1 MCFFYLLFHYNVI
14 LKKTLITLDELKTIL
29 KTTSLN
35 HKDVYTFD
43 FGESFEAAIDG
54 NYEYPAIFMEL
65 PVLIDY
71 DDRGL
76 QKTYQFAINIYDQ
89 TEFNSKGKDY
99 DAFSKAEVIGDAY
112 FSKLKAD
119 NNTVFRISDINA
131 LTFRNQ
137 TDDDL
142 AGVRFELIVTTK
154 REFCVNDY
162 VDQFEAC

>member
-1 MCFFYLLFHYNVI
+1 MNLNDLMEI
-14 LKKTLITLDELKTIL
+14 LKVTA
-29 KTTSLN
+29 LN
-35 HKDVYTFD
+35 HKDVNTFD
-43 FGESFEAAIDG
+43 YGESFEAAING

-76 QKTYQFAINIYDQ
+76 QKTYQFAINIYDK
-89 TEFNSKGKDY
+89 TEFNSLDKDY

-119 NNTVFRISDINA
+119 NNTLFRISDINA

-142 AGVRFELIVTTK
+142 AGIRFELIVTTK
-154 REFCVNDY
+154 RDFCGNDY